1 MRRAALAFA
10 LAALLAGCVASPGRT
25 VTSQDARAVV
35 ERYLQ
40 AINRRDLVSLAAFAT
55 PDVEWISM
63 ANGERI
69 VEVSGREALRQAYE
83 EYFKQNAFTSWRIER
98 ALAADRYVAVVERAE
113 WGEGAARAAR
123 VSMGVY
129 EIVDGRIRRITYF
142 LNEK

>member
-10 LAALLAGCVASPGRT
+10 LVALFAGCAASPGRA
-25 VTSQDARAVV
+25 VPSQDARAVV

-55 PDVEWISM
+55 PDVEWISL

-83 EYFKQNAFTSWRIER
+83 EYFKQNMFAHWRIER
-98 ALAADRYVAVVERAE
+98 ALVNDRYVAVVERSE
-113 WGEGAARAAR
+113 WGEGATRESR
-123 VSMGVY
+123 ISMGVY

-142 LNEK
+142 LHEQ